1 MYAIPLQ
8 STLLRL
14 LAGKHLTENRDAIQI
29 LGKPAFF
36 QTLGVSGVSFLG
48 NSMWSRPIA
57 FVGSSVA
64 YEADIA
70 AGDMMADMQ
79 SEFRERRDKLR
90 ELLDIDLNWKLNQVS
105 DGQRRRIQIMLGLL
119 QPFRVLLI
127 DEVRR
132 DWSRCVSKH

>member
-1 MYAIPLQ
+1 
-8 STLLRL
+8 LLRL
-14 LAGKHLTENRDAIQI
+14 LAGKHLTEHRDEIQV

-48 NSMWSRPIA
+48 NSMWSRPVA
-57 FVGSSVA
+57 FVGSAVA

-70 AGDMMADMQ
+70 AGDLMADLQ
-79 SEFRERRDKLR
+79 TEFRQRRDELR
-90 ELLDIDLNWKLNQVS
+90 ELLDIDLSWRLNQVS

-127 DEVRR
+127 DEV
-132 DWSRCVSKH
+132 SIFVMILIMI